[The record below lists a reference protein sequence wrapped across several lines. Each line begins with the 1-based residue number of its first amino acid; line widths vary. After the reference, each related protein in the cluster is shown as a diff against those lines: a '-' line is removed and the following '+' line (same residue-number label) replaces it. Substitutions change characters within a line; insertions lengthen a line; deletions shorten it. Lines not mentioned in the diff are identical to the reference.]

1 MKITV
6 IVPTGETRA
15 PGKGEYAFDNNRWIG
30 ATDYWYGA
38 YPIGIAH
45 EIEVPDTAHALSLH
59 GQRSV
64 ADYFYIKDI
73 PLPRPKKK
81 VKKWRWVIKEH
92 PENIYLVSIGLY
104 TEKEIYNAYEEG
116 YMVIDKIA
124 ETEIEVEE

>member
-1 MKITV
+1 MKIT
-6 IVPTGETRA
+6 IIIPTGETRA

-81 VKKWRWVIKEH
+81 VKKWQWALPCRVGDGCFNTFH
-92 PENIYLVSIGLY
+92 M
-104 TEKEIYNAYEEG
+104 TEDEMKKTFIPIWYHK
-116 YMVIDKIA
+116 ID